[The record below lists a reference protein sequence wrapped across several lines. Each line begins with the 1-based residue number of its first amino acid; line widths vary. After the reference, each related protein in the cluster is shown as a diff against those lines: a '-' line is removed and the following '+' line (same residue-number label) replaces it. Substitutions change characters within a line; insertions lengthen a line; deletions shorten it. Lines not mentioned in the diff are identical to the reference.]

1 MPVAPRL
8 MGRKRRLDR
17 HERVAVTELDS
28 DGVGLAEA
36 DGFKLR
42 VRGALPGEQVSVRV
56 LRRRHKRL
64 EGLAEVL
71 WQPHR
76 DRVAPPCPWTARCGA
91 CVLQHLAPAAQR
103 DVKRAHLADLFAAE
117 GVSGPERWLPDV
129 TGPVTGYRHKAR
141 LGVRSVPGRGALIGF
156 REPASS
162 RVADVDACRV
172 LAPAV
177 GAHLANLKRLIG
189 SLDIAAAI
197 PQLEIACGDDDA
209 AIVLRHLEPLST
221 ADRERLVQ
229 HAGKFGWQLYLQPGG
244 PETVH
249 RLWPELGDEL
259 LHYRLPEFG
268 LQFAFHPLDF
278 IQINPAVNRRMVSLA
293 LGLLS
298 PRPTDRVLD
307 LFCGIGNFTLP
318 LASRAAAV
326 TGVEG
331 SAALLLRA
339 QDNAIANAPAFAGSR
354 VKFELADLYADD
366 FDVRS
371 LPAADLLLLDPPRSG
386 AERIARDIRIMAPR
400 RVVYVSCHPST
411 LARDARL
418 FAEGGYMLTAAGIL
432 DMFPHTAH
440 VESIAV
446 FEPN

>member
-1 MPVAPRL
+1 MLGAQRL

-17 HERVAVTELDS
+17 HERVMVTELDS
-28 DGVGLAEA
+28 DGIGLAEA

-56 LRRRHKRL
+56 LRRRRKQL
-64 EGLAEVL
+64 EGQAEVL
-71 WQPHR
+71 WQPHV
-76 DRVAPPCPWTARCGA
+76 DRVPPPCPWTARCGA
-91 CVLQHLAPAAQR
+91 CVLQHLAPASQR
-103 DVKRAHLADLFAAE
+103 DLKRAHLAALLAAE
-117 GVSGPERWLPDV
+117 GVVGPARWLPDV

-141 LGVRSVPGRGALIGF
+141 LGVRCVPGRGALIGF

-162 RVADVDACRV
+162 RVADVDACRI

-177 GAHLANLKRLIG
+177 GEHLADLKRLIG
-189 SLDIAAAI
+189 SLDTAAAV
-197 PQLEIACGDDDA
+197 PQLEMACGDDDA
-209 AIVLRHLEPLST
+209 AIVLRHLEPLSAT
-221 ADRERLVQ
+221 DRERLLQ
-229 HAGKFGWQLYLQPGG
+229 HAAKSGWQLYLQPGG

-249 RLWPELGDEL
+249 RLWPEHGSEY
-259 LHYRLPEFG
+259 LHYGLPEFD
-268 LQFAFHPLDF
+268 LRFAFHPLDF

-293 LGLLS
+293 VDLLS
-298 PRPTDRVLD
+298 PRTTDRVLD

-331 SAALLLRA
+331 SAELVLRA
-339 QDNAIANAPAFAGSR
+339 QDNAMANAAALGGSS
-354 VKFELADLYADD
+354 VKFVVADLYAGD
-366 FDVRS
+366 FDVRT

-386 AERIARDIRIMAPR
+386 AENIARDIASMAPR
-400 RVVYVSCHPST
+400 RVVYVSCHPAT

-418 FAEGGYMLTAAGIL
+418 FAEGGYMLTTAGIL

-446 FEPN
+446 FEPG